1 MAYIGNQTTTSFTSL
16 DKQTITGDG
25 GTAYTLSHAVANAQE
40 IEVFVN
46 NVRQEP
52 GVAYTVS
59 GTALTMT
66 GNVASTDDFYVV
78 FQAKA
83 IQSAV
88 HPSDHPLNATTGT
101 FTGDLTVDTDTLV
114 VDAAN
119 NRVGI
124 GQSTPDAELHI
135 GDGSGSSDNTRLRI
149 TGGTSG
155 QSTIQLGDTASAN
168 IGQLQYDHS
177 SNFLA
182 VRVNA
187 AERMRIDS
195 SGRVGIGTTS
205 MSNALQVQG
214 NGARLVN
221 SSATNALHLF
231 AYNSN
236 NNATISLYDN
246 SGSHNVLIDGSSI
259 PHLGI
264 GSTSR
269 MIGSEI
275 VSIVG
280 SNSVYGATIV
290 NKSSYASGGTSV
302 NGMYFL
308 ASNSNT
314 AGYISWNGSSTS
326 YNTSSDHRM
335 KQGVEDMTGAIARV
349 KQLAPKRFQFIDATD
364 VTVDGFIAHEAQT
377 VVPEAVRGTHNEVD
391 EDGNAVM
398 QGIDQS
404 KLVPLL
410 TGALQEAIA
419 KIETL
424 ETEMTALKARVTALE
439 DA

>member
-1 MAYIGNQTTTSFTSL
+1 MAYIGNQTSTAFTSMA
-16 DKQTITGDG
+16 KQDITGDG
-25 GTAYTLSHAVANAQE
+25 GASYTLTHAVANEQE
-40 IEVFVN
+40 IEVYVN

-59 GTALTMT
+59 GTALMMT

-78 FQAKA
+78 YQGKA
-83 IQSAV
+83 VATTN
-88 HPSDHPLNATTGT
+88 HPSTQPLSATTGT
-101 FTGDLTVDTDTLV
+101 FTGDLTVDTNTLH
-114 VDAAN
+114 VDSTN
-119 NRVGI
+119 NRVGV
-124 GQSTPDAELHI
+124 GTLTPADHLAVV
-135 GDGSGSSDNTRLRI
+135 
-149 TGGTSG
+149 TSG
-155 QSTIQLGDTASAN
+155 ANAQLSVDRSDGATGRTVLIHSSSG
-168 IGQLQYDHS
+168 GQLQTTGSVPLIFGTADTE
-177 SNFLA
+177 
-182 VRVNA
+182 RV
-187 AERMRIDS
+187 RIDS
-195 SGRVGIGTTS
+195 SGKVGVGTTS
-205 MSNALQVQG
+205 MSNTLQVNG
-214 NGARLVN
+214 NGARFVN
-221 SSATNALHLF
+221 SADTDALHLF
-231 AYNSN
+231 SYNSN

-259 PHLGI
+259 PHLGL

-275 VSIVG
+275 LSIVG
-280 SNSVYGATIV
+280 MNSVYGATIV
-290 NKSSYASGGTSV
+290 NKSSYASGSTSV

-326 YNTSSDHRM
+326 YNTSSDYRM

-349 KQLAPKRFQFIDATD
+349 KQLAPKRFQFIDAAD

-391 EDGNAVM
+391 DDGNPVM

-410 TGALQEAIA
+410 TAALKESIA

-424 ETEMTALKARVTALE
+424 ETKVAALE
-439 DA
+439 AADGTE